1 VRITI
6 HGSASGRQQFLELEN
21 SERSENLM
29 DWLRR
34 KNITIASS
42 CDGEGVCKKCAI
54 QEGWLTC
61 QMTLE
66 EFLQRQTDGLII
78 VGYL

>member
-1 VRITI
+1 MRITI
-6 HGSASGRQQFLELEN
+6 HGSASGREQFFELED

-29 DWLRR
+29 DWLR
-34 KNITIASS
+34 KKKVTIASS

-61 QMTLE
+61 QLTME
-66 EFLQRQTDGLII
+66 EFLQRQPDGFII
-78 VGYL
+78 VSYL